1 MSLLG
6 WIAAGLAT
14 AAVAAVVL
22 SVLYADEILNW
33 FQSRISRNSFSSN
46 RVGFTVMKHLNNGNF
61 EVVQGVINTTTKRS
75 WRDAPSKRSRLT
87 RSCETLTTTAVLPS
101 GIRRTAQEFPAGREV
116 ILCRSDKQ
124 ETES

>member
-33 FQSRISRNSFSSN
+33 FKSRISRNSFSSN

-61 EVVQGVINTTTKRS
+61 EVVQGVINTTTEEIEEGRTIEAQQI
-75 WRDAPSKRSRLT
+75 DADLRNAHDHRGV
-87 RSCETLTTTAVLPS
+87 A
-101 GIRRTAQEFPAGREV
+101 IWN
-116 ILCRSDKQ
+116 
-124 ETES
+124 